1 MVVKDWSEDF
11 AKKVREQREKLGM
24 YLEGSIGLPKTAAD
38 VATFFADMDIGQ
50 LVSWERCLEV
60 ITQRAGLSAR
70 VIYNV
75 ENFAPSADV
84 PLLYNEVAVPFLSL
98 TYVSV

>member
-1 MVVKDWSEDF
+1 
-11 AKKVREQREKLGM
+11 
-24 YLEGSIGLPKTAAD
+24 
-38 VATFFADMDIGQ
+38 MDIGQ

-60 ITQRAGLSAR
+60 VTQRAGLSAR

-75 ENFAPSADV
+75 ENFLPSADV
-84 PLLYNEVAVPFLSL
+84 PLLYNEVAVPFLNL